1 MNKQTLGILAL
12 VTLVILILALQISP
26 NNSDNN
32 SPNNSANSALFP
44 ELNSQLENVKRIDIN
59 SPDGTFSISKNNGTW
74 GLDSKHGYPV
84 ANDKVAQVLNGMV
97 SLSRIEAKTKKASLH
112 HKLALQDRSANDA
125 KSTQVSLSTEQG
137 KVADLL
143 IGKTSP
149 AKSDKSLQA
158 MYVRLPDQAQTWLA
172 HSPMRL
178 EKNPDNWLDK
188 TILKIAQ
195 KRIQSVQISPANGE
209 AVHISKTR
217 ADEPNYQLDNLPAGA
232 KVEQSHQ
239 LSSIANVLSNLSL
252 DDVKPL
258 TNSERSTERNQAQF
272 KTFDGLS
279 IQLDISKTDDKYWA
293 SISVQADPTANPD
306 TLSSDKIDVVK
317 QAADISAK
325 TQGWLYQLP
334 NYKMENLLK
343 PRTELFTSADA
354 LANAASNSNAKTTID
369 NNALAA
375 AFANASSQ
383 KANAVQQHQ
392 AMEFLKNLGK

>member
-12 VTLVILILALQISP
+12 VTIVILAIALQLNP
-26 NNSDNN
+26 NRNNNPSSDTDNI
-32 SPNNSANSALFP
+32 ALFP
-44 ELNSQLENVKRIDIN
+44 ELNDQLASVNRIDIN
-59 SPDGTFSISKNNGTW
+59 SPDGVFSVSKKNDKW
-74 GLDSKHGYPV
+74 GLDSKYGYPV
-84 ANDKVAQVLNGMV
+84 TQDKVSQVLNGMV
-97 SLSRIEAKTKKASLH
+97 SLQRIETKTKKTSLH
-112 HKLALQDRSANDA
+112 HKLALQDRSVDGA
-125 KSTQVSLSTEQG
+125 KSTQISLSNDQG
-137 KVADLL
+137 SVADLL

-158 MYVRLPDQAQTWLA
+158 MYIRLPKQDQTWLA

-178 EKNPDNWLDK
+178 EKKPDNWLDK
-188 TILKIAQ
+188 TILQIAQ
-195 KRIQSVQISPANGE
+195 KRIQSVQVSPANGDS
-209 AVHISKTR
+209 VHISKAKV
-217 ADEPNYQLDNLPAGA
+217 ADKDYQLANLPAGA
-232 KVEQSHQ
+232 KVEQNYT
-239 LSSIANVLSNLSL
+239 LNSIASILSNLSL
-252 DDVKPL
+252 EDVKPL
-258 TNSERSTERNQAQF
+258 KDNEHPGEHDHAQF
-272 KTFDGLS
+272 KTFDGLEV
-279 IQLDISKTDDKYWA
+279 QMDISKIEDKYWA

-306 TLSSDKIDVVK
+306 TLSTDKIDVVK

-343 PRTELFTSADA
+343 PRAELFTSADA